1 MGTRGGRAIS
11 YYRRQ
16 CRDRVLVCTKNLDS
30 NILMIQSA
38 NQSPCRGAIT
48 ARGEKEHFA
57 EGQIHKVT
65 AIERIASAA
74 DDDQFSRDAFSD
86 EPHQLGLTPRVS
98 LGEYTLMPSISHQG
112 RFVLTVGLLRAGS
125 TGQVTSSSETKIS
138 FDKLREWNIPLTWDE
153 ALRRGYQQP
162 PRLVMCDA
170 RLASHKPN
178 RCHRCAVVVRGQS
191 GRD

>member
-1 MGTRGGRAIS
+1 
-11 YYRRQ
+11 
-16 CRDRVLVCTKNLDS
+16 
-30 NILMIQSA
+30 
-38 NQSPCRGAIT
+38 
-48 ARGEKEHFA
+48 
-57 EGQIHKVT
+57 
-65 AIERIASAA
+65 
-74 DDDQFSRDAFSD
+74 
-86 EPHQLGLTPRVS
+86 
-98 LGEYTLMPSISHQG
+98 LMPSISHQG

-153 ALRRGYQQP
+153 ALRHGYQQP
-162 PRLVMCDA
+162 PRLVTCDA